1 MRAPFV
7 NQSPPLQGTADTK
20 GAAILTSKLH
30 RAFNQ
35 LPYLPRALGLVWAAS
50 RGWTVTWLALLVLQG
65 LLPAATVYLTKAL
78 VDGLVQVVGAGFAWA
93 TIRPLLLTALLMGA
107 VMLTSQLLGSVSGM
121 IRMVQGELVGDHVR
135 SLVHRQSVALDLAFY
150 DLPQYYDHL
159 HRARDQAASGPLSL
173 VESIGALIQN
183 GITLVTM
190 AAILLPYGAWLPVAL
205 LASTLP
211 ALFVVLRYR
220 SREHRRWLR
229 TTADERRSW
238 YYDWLLTAREAAAE
252 LRLFGLSE
260 SFQAAY
266 RDVRRRLRAERI
278 RLGRDEALARLLAG
292 SAALLITGLVMAW
305 MFWQAIEGQ
314 ATLGDVALFFAA
326 FNQGQGLMRSLLES
340 LGQIYSNS
348 LFLGDLFEFLGLK
361 PQVVDPASPVPLPQ
375 TDTQAP
381 GNRTPA
387 TDSRCGSTAA
397 ERPQFVEG
405 PVIGFHGVTFRYPG
419 SAGGRAVLQDL
430 NLTIAA
436 GQVAAIVGPNGTG
449 KTTLIKLLC
458 RFYDPQA
465 GRVELDGVDLRALSL
480 ARLRSCITV
489 LFQEPVHYNATA
501 AENIALDFDAPS
513 ELEAEVKDEAKAKVK
528 DKIEAAAAAAGAD
541 TPVARLPRGYDTV
554 LGTWFEGGTDL
565 SVGEW
570 QRIALARAFYRRAP
584 VVVLD
589 EPTSAMDSWAE
600 ADWLA
605 RFRSLVAG
613 KTAIIITHRFTTA
626 RYADVIHVM
635 NDGRIAESGTHE
647 ELLALGGSYARSWQA
662 QMNAGGRSG

>member
-1 MRAPFV
+1 MFSR
-7 NQSPPLQGTADTK
+7 
-20 GAAILTSKLH
+20 LH
-30 RAFNQ
+30 RAASQ

-50 RGWTVTWLALLVLQG
+50 RGWTVAWLALLVLQG

-78 VDGLVQVVGAGFAWA
+78 VDGLVQVVGAGFAWE

-211 ALFVVLRYR
+211 ALYVVLRYR

-305 MFWQAIEGQ
+305 MFWRAIEGQ
-314 ATLGDVALFFAA
+314 VTLGDVALFYAA

-375 TDTQAP
+375 AGSQEP
-381 GNRTPA
+381 GKQESGDRRRVWNHGSREAAIYRGARYRFPRRHVPLPGERRRT
-387 TDSRCGSTAA
+387 R
-397 ERPQFVEG
+397 R
-405 PVIGFHGVTFRYPG
+405 
-419 SAGGRAVLQDL
+419 
-430 NLTIAA
+430 AA
-436 GQVAAIVGPNGTG
+436 GPEPHHRGRTG
-449 KTTLIKLLC
+449 GGHC
-458 RFYDPQA
+458 RP
-465 GRVELDGVDLRALSL
+465 
-480 ARLRSCITV
+480 
-489 LFQEPVHYNATA
+489 
-501 AENIALDFDAPS
+501 
-513 ELEAEVKDEAKAKVK
+513 
-528 DKIEAAAAAAGAD
+528 
-541 TPVARLPRGYDTV
+541 
-554 LGTWFEGGTDL
+554 
-565 SVGEW
+565 
-570 QRIALARAFYRRAP
+570 
-584 VVVLD
+584 
-589 EPTSAMDSWAE
+589 
-600 ADWLA
+600 
-605 RFRSLVAG
+605 
-613 KTAIIITHRFTTA
+613 
-626 RYADVIHVM
+626 
-635 NDGRIAESGTHE
+635 
-647 ELLALGGSYARSWQA
+647 
-662 QMNAGGRSG
+662 